1 MSKFKQLT
9 LMSILSIFGSITI
22 ANTNI
27 DNPVINKNDN
37 QIEESEIYDCSLEC
51 HRKCEAKEK
60 VPISCVNNSCT
71 CGAESESESE

>member
-1 MSKFKQLT
+1 MNVNIHGWYMSKFKQLT
-9 LMSILSIFGSITI
+9 LMSILSIFGSIT
-22 ANTNI
+22 
-27 DNPVINKNDN
+27 
-37 QIEESEIYDCSLEC
+37 IYDCSLEC